1 MNKKLFIK
9 EIEKLNIEY
18 DNNKLEKLEKYYNLL
33 VSENKLY
40 NLTAITEENQVYL
53 KHFYDSLTIS
63 KTINLTNQEIIDL
76 GTGAGFP
83 GIVLKIFY
91 PDIKLTLLDST
102 LKKCN
107 FLKKVSEELNLTN
120 VIIINERAEVYSKE
134 VREKYNIVV
143 SRAVAP
149 LKHLL
154 EYGIPLLKVK
164 GIFISMKGHIE
175 NDIVNID
182 NYINKLKLS
191 NIDITS
197 FQLPIELSNRNLV
210 KFIKLDKT
218 PDIYPRKY
226 SDIKKEK
233 I

>member
-1 MNKKLFIK
+1 MNKETFIEELK
-9 EIEKLNIEY
+9 KLNIEVTE
-18 DNNKLEKLEKYYNLL
+18 DKLTKLDKYYQLL
-33 VSENKLY
+33 VTENKLY

-63 KTINLTNQEIIDL
+63 KTINLTNQSIIDL

-91 PDIKLTLLDST
+91 PEIKLTLLDST

-107 FLKKVSEELNLTN
+107 FLKKVKEELNLNN
-120 VIIINERAEVYSKE
+120 VTIINERAENYSKNN
-134 VREKYNIVV
+134 REFYDVVV

-154 EYGIPLLKVK
+154 EYGVPLLKIN
-164 GIFISMKGHIE
+164 GIFISMKGNIE
-175 NDIVNID
+175 NDITNID

-191 NIDITS
+191 KIDITS
-197 FQLPIELSNRNLV
+197 FTLPIEESNRNLV
-210 KFIKLDKT
+210 KFVKLDKT

-226 SDIKKEK
+226 SEIKKER

>member
-1 MNKKLFIK
+1 MNKELFIEELK
-9 EIEKLNIEY
+9 KLNIEVTT
-18 DNNKLEKLEKYYNLL
+18 DKLTKLDKYYQLL

-40 NLTAITEENQVYL
+40 NLTAITEEEQVYL

-63 KTINLTNQEIIDL
+63 KTINLKNQSIIDL

-83 GIVLKIFY
+83 GMVLKIFY

-107 FLKKVSEELNLTN
+107 FLKKVSVELNLEN
-120 VIIINERAEVYSKE
+120 VTIINERAEEYGKNN
-134 VREKYNIVV
+134 REIYDVVV

-154 EYGIPLLKVK
+154 EYGVPLLRIN
-164 GIFISMKGHIE
+164 GLFISMKGNIE
-175 NDIVNID
+175 NNITNID
-182 NYINKLKLS
+182 DYINKLKLS
-191 NIDITS
+191 NIDVIS
-197 FQLPIELSNRNLV
+197 FQLPIENSNRNLV
-210 KFIKLDKT
+210 KFTKIAKT

-226 SDIKKEK
+226 TEIKKEK

>member
-1 MNKKLFIK
+1 MNKELFIK
-9 EIEKLNIEY
+9 EIEKLNISL
-18 DNNKLEKLEKYYNLL
+18 DNDKLEKLDKYYNLL

-40 NLTAITEENQVYL
+40 NLTAITEEEQVYL

-63 KTINLTNQEIIDL
+63 KTHIFTNEKVIDL

-91 PDIKLTLLDST
+91 PDIHITLLDST

-107 FLKKVSEELNLTN
+107 FLKKVSEKLNLGN
-120 VIIINERAEVYSKE
+120 VTIINARAEEYSKNN
-134 VREKYNIVV
+134 RELCDIVV

-154 EYGIPLLKVK
+154 EYGVPLLKIN
-164 GIFISMKGHIE
+164 GLFISMKGNIE
-175 NDIVNID
+175 NDITNID
-182 NYINKLKLS
+182 DYINKLKLS
-191 NIDITS
+191 NLDVIS
-197 FQLPIELSNRNLV
+197 FQLPIENSNRNLI
-210 KFIKLDKT
+210 KFTKISKT

-226 SDIKKEK
+226 TEIKKEK

>member
-1 MNKKLFIK
+1 MNKEKFIEELK
-9 EIEKLNIEY
+9 KLNIEIKE
-18 DNNKLEKLEKYYNLL
+18 DKLIKLDKYYQLL

-40 NLTAITEENQVYL
+40 NLTAITEESQVYL

-63 KTINLTNQEIIDL
+63 KTINLTNQSIIDL

-83 GIVLKIFY
+83 GMILKIFY
-91 PDIKLTLLDST
+91 PEIKLTLLDST

-107 FLKKVSEELNLTN
+107 FLKKVTEELKLPN
-120 VIIINERAEVYSKE
+120 VTIINERAENYSKNN
-134 VREKYNIVV
+134 RELYDVVV

-154 EYGIPLLKVK
+154 EYGVPLLKIN
-164 GIFISMKGHIE
+164 GLFISMKGNIE
-175 NDIVNID
+175 NDITNID
-182 NYINKLKLS
+182 NYIKKIKLS
-191 NIDITS
+191 PIEITT
-197 FQLPIELSNRNLV
+197 FTLPIENSNRNLV
-210 KFIKLDKT
+210 KFIKLEKT

-226 SDIKKEK
+226 ADIKKEK

>member
-1 MNKKLFIK
+1 MNKELFIK
-9 EIEKLNIEY
+9 EIEKLNINY
-18 DNNKLEKLEKYYNLL
+18 DNDKLNKLDKYYNLL

-40 NLTAITEENQVYL
+40 NLTAITEEEQVYL

-63 KTINLTNQEIIDL
+63 KTINLTNQSIIDL

-83 GIVLKIFY
+83 GMVLKIFY
-91 PDIKLTLLDST
+91 PEIKLTLLDST

-107 FLKKVSEELNLTN
+107 FLKKVTEELNLTN
-120 VIIINERAEVYSKE
+120 VTIINERAEEYSKNN
-134 VREKYNIVV
+134 REIYDVVV

-154 EYGIPLLKVK
+154 EYGVPLLKIN
-164 GIFISMKGHIE
+164 GTFISMKGNIE
-175 NDIVNID
+175 NDIINID
-182 NYINKLKLS
+182 NYINKIKLS
-191 NIDITS
+191 NLDVIS
-197 FQLPIELSNRNLV
+197 FQLPIEESNRNLI
-210 KFIKLDKT
+210 KFSKLEKT

-226 SDIKKEK
+226 TEIKKEN

>member
-1 MNKKLFIK
+1 MNKELFIEELK
-9 EIEKLNIEY
+9 KLNIEVTE
-18 DNNKLEKLEKYYNLL
+18 DKLIKLDEYYQLL

-63 KTINLTNQEIIDL
+63 KTINITTQSIIDL

-83 GIVLKIFY
+83 GMVLKIFY
-91 PDIKLTLLDST
+91 PEIKLTLLDST
-102 LKKCN
+102 QKKCN
-107 FLKKVSEELNLTN
+107 FLKKVTEELNLSDVT
-120 VIIINERAEVYSKE
+120 IINERAENYSKNN
-134 VREKYNIVV
+134 REIYDVVV

-149 LKHLL
+149 LKQLL
-154 EYGIPLLKVK
+154 EYGVPLLKIN
-164 GIFISMKGHIE
+164 GLFISMKGNIE
-175 NDIVNID
+175 NDISNID

-191 NIDITS
+191 PIDITT
-197 FQLPIELSNRNLV
+197 FKLPIEESNRNLV
-210 KFIKLDKT
+210 KFIKLERT

-226 SDIKKEK
+226 TDIKKEK

>member
-1 MNKKLFIK
+1 MNKERFIEELK
-9 EIEKLNIEY
+9 KLNIEVTE
-18 DNNKLEKLEKYYNLL
+18 DKLTKLDKYYNLL

-40 NLTAITEENQVYL
+40 NLTAITEEKQVYL
-53 KHFYDSLTIS
+53 KHFYDSLTIL
-63 KTINLTNQEIIDL
+63 KTINLSNQSIIDL

-83 GIVLKIFY
+83 GMVLKIFY
-91 PDIKLTLLDST
+91 PEIKLTLLDST

-107 FLKKVSEELNLTN
+107 FLKKVTEELNLSN
-120 VIIINERAEVYSKE
+120 VTIINERAENYSKNN
-134 VREKYNIVV
+134 REIYDLVV

-154 EYGIPLLKVK
+154 EYGAPLLKIN
-164 GIFISMKGHIE
+164 GIFISMKGNIE
-175 NDIVNID
+175 NDITNID
-182 NYINKLKLS
+182 NYINKLNLS
-191 NIDITS
+191 PIDITT
-197 FQLPIELSNRNLV
+197 FNLPIENSNRNLV

-218 PDIYPRKY
+218 PNIYPRKY

>member
-1 MNKKLFIK
+1 MNKELFIEELK
-9 EIEKLNIEY
+9 KLNIEVTE
-18 DNNKLEKLEKYYNLL
+18 DKLTKLEKYYQLL

-40 NLTAITEENQVYL
+40 NLTAITEEKQVYL

-63 KTINLTNQEIIDL
+63 KTINITTQSIIDL

-83 GIVLKIFY
+83 GMVLKIFY
-91 PDIKLTLLDST
+91 PEIKLTLLDST

-107 FLKKVSEELNLTN
+107 FLKKVTEELNLNN
-120 VIIINERAEVYSKE
+120 VTIINERAENYSKNN
-134 VREKYNIVV
+134 REIYDVVV

-154 EYGIPLLKVK
+154 EYGVPLLKIN
-164 GIFISMKGHIE
+164 GIFISMKGNIE
-175 NDIVNID
+175 NDITNID
-182 NYINKLKLS
+182 NYINKLNLS
-191 NIDITS
+191 PIDITS
-197 FQLPIELSNRNLV
+197 FMLPIEESNRNLV
-210 KFIKLDKT
+210 KFIKLAKT

-226 SDIKKEK
+226 TDIKKEK

>member
-1 MNKKLFIK
+1 MNKELFIEELK
-9 EIEKLNIEY
+9 KLNIEVTE
-18 DNNKLEKLEKYYNLL
+18 DKLIKLDEYYQLL

-63 KTINLTNQEIIDL
+63 KTINITTQSIIDL

-83 GIVLKIFY
+83 GMVLKIFY
-91 PDIKLTLLDST
+91 PEIKLTLLDST
-102 LKKCN
+102 QKKCN
-107 FLKKVSEELNLTN
+107 FLKKVTEELNLSDVT
-120 VIIINERAEVYSKE
+120 IINERAENYSKNN
-134 VREKYNIVV
+134 REIYDVVV

-149 LKHLL
+149 LKQLL
-154 EYGIPLLKVK
+154 EYGVPLLKIN
-164 GIFISMKGHIE
+164 GLFISMKGNIE
-175 NDIVNID
+175 NDITNID

-191 NIDITS
+191 PIDITS
-197 FQLPIELSNRNLV
+197 FMLPIEESNRNLV

-218 PDIYPRKY
+218 SDIYPRKY
-226 SDIKKEK
+226 TEIKKEK

>member
-1 MNKKLFIK
+1 MNKELFIEELK
-9 EIEKLNIEY
+9 KLNIEVTT
-18 DNNKLEKLEKYYNLL
+18 DKLTKLDKYYQLL

-40 NLTAITEENQVYL
+40 NLTAITEEEQVYL

-63 KTINLTNQEIIDL
+63 KTINLTNQSIIDL

-83 GIVLKIFY
+83 GMVLKIFY

-107 FLKKVSEELNLTN
+107 FLKKVTEELNLTN
-120 VIIINERAEVYSKE
+120 VTIINDRAEIYSKNNKE
-134 VREKYNIVV
+134 IYDVVV

-154 EYGIPLLKVK
+154 EYGIPLLKIN
-164 GIFISMKGHIE
+164 GLFISMKGNIE
-175 NDIVNID
+175 NDITNLD

-191 NIDITS
+191 NIDVIS
-197 FQLPIELSNRNLV
+197 FQLPIENSNRNLI
-210 KFIKLDKT
+210 KFSKLEKT

-226 SDIKKEK
+226 TEIKKEK

>member
-1 MNKKLFIK
+1 MNKELFIEELK
-9 EIEKLNIEY
+9 KLNIEVTE
-18 DNNKLEKLEKYYNLL
+18 DKLTKLEKYYQLL

-40 NLTAITEENQVYL
+40 NLTAITEEKQVYL

-63 KTINLTNQEIIDL
+63 KTINITTQSIIDL

-83 GIVLKIFY
+83 GMVLKIFY
-91 PDIKLTLLDST
+91 PEIKLTLLDST

-107 FLKKVSEELNLTN
+107 FLKKVTEELKLNN
-120 VIIINERAEVYSKE
+120 VTIINERAENYSKNN
-134 VREKYNIVV
+134 REIYDVVV

-154 EYGIPLLKVK
+154 EYGVPLLKIN
-164 GIFISMKGHIE
+164 GIFISMKGNIE
-175 NDIVNID
+175 NDITNID
-182 NYINKLKLS
+182 NYINKLNLS
-191 NIDITS
+191 PIDITS
-197 FQLPIELSNRNLV
+197 FMLPIEESNRNLV
-210 KFIKLDKT
+210 KFIKLAKT

-226 SDIKKEK
+226 TDIKKEK

>member
-1 MNKKLFIK
+1 MNKELFIK
-9 EIEKLNIEY
+9 EIEKLNINY
-18 DNNKLEKLEKYYNLL
+18 DNDKLNKLDKYYNLL

-40 NLTAITEENQVYL
+40 NLTAITEEEQVYL

-63 KTINLTNQEIIDL
+63 KTINLTNEKIIDL

-91 PDIKLTLLDST
+91 PDIHITLLDST

-107 FLKKVSEELNLTN
+107 FLKKVTEELNLSN
-120 VIIINERAEVYSKE
+120 VTIINERAEEYSKNNKE
-134 VREKYNIVV
+134 IYDVVV

-154 EYGIPLLKVK
+154 EYGVPLLKIN
-164 GIFISMKGHIE
+164 GLFISMKGNIE
-175 NDIVNID
+175 NDIINID

-191 NIDITS
+191 NLDVIS
-197 FQLPIELSNRNLV
+197 FQLPIEESNRNLI
-210 KFIKLDKT
+210 KFSKLEKT

-226 SDIKKEK
+226 TEIKKEK